1 MTNLTRYN
9 PFREM
14 EDLMER
20 FHRSFGLTP
29 RRSDGQEG
37 LALADWTPAVDIKED
52 EHEFQLH
59 MDLPQVEPKD
69 VKVTVEDGVLT
80 IRGER
85 KSESEESD
93 PNAKW
98 HRVERFR
105 GTFARSFTLPENV
118 RDDSVDAKFAQ
129 GVLTV
134 HLPKSKPA
142 QPKARE
148 VQIRAQ

>member
-1 MTNLTRYN
+1 MSQLTRHN

-20 FHRSFGLTP
+20 IHRSFGIAP
-29 RRSDGQEG
+29 QRSHGQEG
-37 LALADWTPAVDIKED
+37 ITLADWTPAVDIRED

-59 MDLPQVEPKD
+59 MDLPQVAPAD

-85 KSESEESD
+85 KAETEESD
-93 PNAKW
+93 PHAKW

-118 RDDSVDAKFAQ
+118 RDDSVDAKFDR

-134 HLPKSKPA
+134 HLPKSQPA
-142 QPKARE
+142 KPKARE
-148 VQIRAQ
+148 IQIRAQ

>member
-1 MTNLTRYN
+1 MSKLTRHN

-20 FHRSFGLTP
+20 FQRSFGLAP
-29 RRSDGQEG
+29 QRSNGQEG
-37 LALADWTPAVDIKED
+37 LALADWTPAVDIRED
-52 EHEFQLH
+52 EQEFQIR
-59 MDLPQVEPKD
+59 MDLPEVRPAD

-85 KSESEESD
+85 KAETEESD
-93 PNAKW
+93 PHAKW

-118 RDDSVDAKFAQ
+118 RDDSVDAKFEQ

-134 HLPKSKPA
+134 HLPKSQPAKP
-142 QPKARE
+142 KSRE
-148 VQIRAQ
+148 IQIRAQ

>member
-1 MTNLTRYN
+1 MPNLTRYN

-20 FHRSFGLTP
+20 FSRSFGIAP
-29 RRSDGQEG
+29 RAGNSQEG
-37 LALADWTPAVDIKED
+37 LALADWTPAVDIRED
-52 EHEFQLH
+52 ENEFQLH

-85 KSESEESD
+85 KAETEESD

-118 RDDSVDAKFAQ
+118 RDDSVDAKFEK

-148 VQIRAQ
+148 VQIRAE